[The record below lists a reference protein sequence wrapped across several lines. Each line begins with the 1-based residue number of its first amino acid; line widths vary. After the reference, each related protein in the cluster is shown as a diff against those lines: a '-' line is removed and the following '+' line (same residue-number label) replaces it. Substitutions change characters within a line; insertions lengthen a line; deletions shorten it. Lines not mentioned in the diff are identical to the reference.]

1 MERARYRR
9 VGLLAAWMLAGSA
22 GAQALPPSQP
32 LTPAQAVHVGLTLM
46 SDVVAHSESLILAHS
61 YDQLPQQRAQFERG
75 LMTLQQGLTLISP
88 KQRPQL
94 DRILAK
100 ARVAASGMS
109 EAAGQHN
116 DPMLKLTHEQLAAAV
131 SAAVQVFPHDLQPS
145 PGGAP

>member
-61 YDQLPQQRAQFERG
+61 YDQLPQQRAQ
-75 LMTLQQGLTLISP
+75 
-88 KQRPQL
+88 L